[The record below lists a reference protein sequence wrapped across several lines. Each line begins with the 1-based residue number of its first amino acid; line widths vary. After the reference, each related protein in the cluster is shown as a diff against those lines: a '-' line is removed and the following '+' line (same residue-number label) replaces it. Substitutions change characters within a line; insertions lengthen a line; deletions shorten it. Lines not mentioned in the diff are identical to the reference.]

1 MDDNELIEST
11 LAGDTAA
18 FGCLVQKY
26 QNRLYNSVY
35 QMVGSEEDARDIVQD
50 AFVQAFIKLEGFQ
63 RASTFYTWLF
73 RIAYNAMVSR
83 RRRERPLVSLD
94 TLHNATGEEPL
105 DGSAAP
111 EHHLEQ
117 QETVALV
124 RQALAALSEEHR
136 AILVLREID
145 GCDYET
151 IGKLLDLPVG
161 TVRSRLHRARMQLRE
176 LLKLAAYQGGG

>member
-1 MDDNELIEST
+1 MDDNELIKST

-50 AFVQAFIKLEGFQ
+50 AFVQAFLKLEGFQ

-83 RRRERPLVSLD
+83 HRRERPHVSLD
-94 TLHNATGEEPL
+94 TLRDTTGDEPL
-105 DGSAAP
+105 DGAAGP
-111 EHHLEQ
+111 ESRLVQ
-117 QETVALV
+117 QETADLV
-124 RQALAALSEEHR
+124 RQALAALSDEHR

-151 IGKLLDLPVG
+151 IGELLGLPVG

-176 LLKLAAYQGGG
+176 LLKQVAYHGGG